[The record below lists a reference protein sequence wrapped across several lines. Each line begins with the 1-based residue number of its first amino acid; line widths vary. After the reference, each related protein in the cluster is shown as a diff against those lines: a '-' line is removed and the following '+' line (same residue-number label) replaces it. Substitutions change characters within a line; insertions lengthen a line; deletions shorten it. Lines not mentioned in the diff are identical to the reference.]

1 MEPRKIPLFGGCHC
15 GATRYIIFLT
25 LPAPHNESNPFKPGE
40 QKIYRC
46 NCTICQKA
54 SIFSVRPADPTDD
67 FLLLSP
73 LDPYTSLGD
82 YLTDDK
88 EIHFF
93 FCKTCGVRCFSTNA
107 TGELVDVDTAAL
119 GLPEGKNAPAR
130 AWRAVRGSGH
140 PEYGTFVNV
149 HGNTIDPDHTEFD
162 MRELTET
169 KRVQYFENYSE
180 PREGPSGRWD
190 RPHVHGCY

>member
-1 MEPRKIPLFGGCHC
+1 MESKKIPLFGGCHC
-15 GATRYIIFLT
+15 GATRYVLFLT
-25 LPAPHNESNPFKPGE
+25 LPAPHDETSPWKEGD

-46 NCTICQKA
+46 NCTTCHKMGL
-54 SIFSVRPADPTDD
+54 FHLKPADTTDD

-73 LDPYTSLGD
+73 LDPYTELGD

-107 TGELVDVDTAAL
+107 TGELVDVDAKEL
-119 GLPEGKNAPAR
+119 GLPEGKNVPAK

-140 PEYGTFVNV
+140 PEYGTFVNANG
-149 HGNTIDPDHTEFD
+149 HTIDADQAEFD
-162 MRELTET
+162 MRDLTEK
-169 KRVQYFENYSE
+169 KRVRYVDTYSE
-180 PREGPSGRWD
+180 YGKGVPGRWS
-190 RPHVHGCY
+190 RPHEHGSY